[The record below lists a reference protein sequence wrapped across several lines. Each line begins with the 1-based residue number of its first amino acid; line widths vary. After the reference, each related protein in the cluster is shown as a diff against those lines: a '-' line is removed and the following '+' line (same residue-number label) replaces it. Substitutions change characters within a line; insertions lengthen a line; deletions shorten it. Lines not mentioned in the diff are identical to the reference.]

1 LAGIMVIMNHVRL
14 ARKDQILLYQGEA
27 TSTVN
32 LIREGCI
39 KVYTTLA
46 NGNEVIV
53 ALFGP
58 GDYFPV
64 GEVSDSALTSLFY
77 HETLVDSTIESMRV
91 DEYLDRLKNNPN
103 LPQYYARRYQGAL
116 LHITALVQTTA
127 YEKLA
132 HTLRYLA
139 MRFGTELIGKR
150 YTRIDMPLTQKII
163 ANLSNMSRETTS
175 IELQKLKKQQ
185 IVLERSKYYSV
196 DMQAITNLL
205 GDDLDEMVTNL

>member
-1 LAGIMVIMNHVRL
+1 MNHVRTV
-14 ARKDQILLYQGEA
+14 RGGQILLYQGEA

-32 LIREGCI
+32 LIRSGCV
-39 KVYTTLA
+39 KVYTTLS

-64 GEVSDSALTSLFY
+64 GDATAHALTSLFY
-77 HETLVDSTIESMRV
+77 HETLADSEIESMPI
-91 DEYLDRLKNNPN
+91 DDYLAALKRNEN

-116 LHITALVQTTA
+116 LHITALAQTTA

-132 HTLRYLA
+132 HTLRYLG
-139 MRFGTELIGKR
+139 MRFGAELANKR
-150 YTRIDMPLTQKII
+150 YTRIDIKLTQKVI

-175 IELQKLKKQQ
+175 IELQKLKQQ
-185 IVLERSKYYSV
+185 NIIIVRNKYYSV
-196 DMQAITNLL
+196 DMRAITNLL
-205 GDDLDEMVTNL
+205 GDDLDGLADLAEQ

>member
-1 LAGIMVIMNHVRL
+1 MNHVKV
-14 ARKDQILLYQGEA
+14 ARKNQILLYQGEA

-32 LIREGCI
+32 YIREGCV

-46 NGNEVIV
+46 NGNEIIV

-64 GEVSDSALTSLFY
+64 GDVSSRALTSLFY
-77 HETLVDSTIESMRV
+77 HETLVDSEIESMGV
-91 DEYLDRLKNNPN
+91 DDYLEHIKHNAN

-116 LHITALVQTTA
+116 LHIAALVQPTA

-132 HTLRYLA
+132 YTMRYLG
-139 MRFGTELIGKR
+139 MRFGVELANKR
-150 YTRIDMPLTQKII
+150 YTRIDIKLTQKII

-175 IELQKLKKQQ
+175 IELQKLKEQK
-185 IVLERSKYYSV
+185 IVLERNKYYSV
-196 DMQAITNLL
+196 DMRAITNLI
-205 GDDLDEMVTNL
+205 GDDLDQWLTAL

>member
-1 LAGIMVIMNHVRL
+1 MNHIRL
-14 ARKDQILLYQGEA
+14 ARKNQILLYQGEA

-32 LIREGCI
+32 LIHEGCI

-64 GEVSDSALTSLFY
+64 GEIASSALTSLFY
-77 HETLVDSTIESMRV
+77 HETLVDSKIESIRV
-91 DEYLDRLKNNPN
+91 EEYVERLRNEPD

-139 MRFGTELIGKR
+139 MRFGTELVNKH
-150 YTRIDMPLTQKII
+150 YTRIDMQLTQKII
-163 ANLSNMSRETTS
+163 ASLSNMSRETTS

-185 IVLERSKYYSV
+185 IVLERNKYYSV

-205 GDDLDEMVTNL
+205 GDELDEMVAAL